1 MNPVFPLSSSYG
13 RILLICISACISTT
27 RFILPNIQQR
37 SEIKMTLPNIW
48 ILFLALQFC
57 YKNSTLSL
65 IIIKIGKSF
74 QSKFQLLKI
83 DLSIKI
89 FYKKQGKGWNPLC
102 TLMSKRE
109 MPSKNTKSMWQKVG
123 FLIHFHI
130 FFQCHNWSYHCKNLL
145 QWNKICSQEDL

>member
-13 RILLICISACISTT
+13 RILLVCISACIST
-27 RFILPNIQQR
+27 RFILPSIQQR

-89 FYKKQGKGWNPLC
+89 FYKKQGEGENTLC

-109 MPSKNTKSMWQKVG
+109 KPSKNTKSMWQKIG
-123 FLIHFHI
+123 FLIHFYP
-130 FFQCHNWSYHCKNLL
+130 FFSSVTTAVTTAR
-145 QWNKICSQEDL
+145 ICFSEIKAVA